1 MKKYVITIS
10 REFAA
15 MGRTIAQRL
24 SDLLEIGFWDRDI
37 VETAAKRLGQS
48 ISVISEAEERAG
60 YSLLRY
66 RKEKISLT
74 SYNISD
80 EIFRTES
87 SIIQD
92 AANQDS
98 CIIVGR
104 CADYILRD
112 HPNHL
117 SVFLYAPYEK
127 RLENCV
133 HLLGMS
139 EKEARKTIRDMDL
152 ARRYYQKKY
161 SWENG
166 SLFAGKDLMID
177 SSRFGIEDTAKL
189 IAGVARLRFDA

>member
-166 SLFAGKDLMID
+166 SLFACKDLMID